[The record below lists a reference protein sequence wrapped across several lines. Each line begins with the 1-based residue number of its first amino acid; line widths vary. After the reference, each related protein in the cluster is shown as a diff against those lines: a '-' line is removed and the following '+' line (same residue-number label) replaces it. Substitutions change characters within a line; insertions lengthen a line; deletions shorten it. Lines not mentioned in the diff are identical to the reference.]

1 MSNRMAINTAM
12 PAGFNGQVARTS
24 FAVIESKFIK
34 SSAPVASY
42 GCACRLDGDT
52 VAALTGSTTA
62 AQVYGFV
69 VCPQV
74 TASAQYPNAGVDD
87 FEAPDIGQPQGI
99 LIKGYLNVKVNAGAA
114 AAGGDVYVRV
124 AAGTSSK
131 PIGGVEAAADGS
143 NTVKLSNATF
153 VGGADEY
160 GVAEIRIM

>member
-1 MSNRMAINTAM
+1 MSNRMAINTEM

-24 FAVIESKFIK
+24 FAVIESKFVK

-69 VCPQV
+69 VRPQV
-74 TASAQYPNAGVDD
+74 TALAQYPNAGFDD
-87 FEAPDIGQPQGI
+87 FEAPDVGQPQGI
-99 LIKGYLNVKVNAGAA
+99 LVKGYLNVKVNNGVA

-124 AAGTSSK
+124 AAGAADK
-131 PIGGVEAAADGS
+131 PIGGVEAVADGS
-143 NTVKLSNATF
+143 NTVKLANAMF
-153 VGGADEY
+153 VGTADEY
-160 GVAEIRIM
+160 GVAEIRMM